1 MDDLQYIKDSL
12 EQMKKCQANDN
23 YVRGD
28 EYLYVLADRGYLDR
42 LVDSYE
48 QLQKEIKQYQLQET
62 LLLERLKKQ
71 TLQLKEFNQN
81 RLLIEFNQLSEENAR
96 LKEQLSNSGNHS

>member
-1 MDDLQYIKDSL
+1 MDDLQHIKDSL
-12 EQMKKCQANDN
+12 NQMKKCQEIDN
-23 YVRGD
+23 YMKGE

-81 RLLIEFNQLSEENAR
+81 RLLVEFNQLSEENAR
-96 LKEQLSNSGNHS
+96 LRELVGHE